1 MFLRNDSLKIN
12 ESFESSFY
20 SFPKALDLEILTN
33 MALKSLSPKELFLTN
48 GFKVIFSQDFAN
60 FVTDWFAQKLMV
72 VYRADSMQI
81 LKRFSDPQKNS
92 FYIEKTTN
100 EAAKLFGI
108 SSNAIGYVV
117 EEDDAKAKLFSIK
130 LKIINIKL
138 FKLKY
143 LNHLVHYVLLRCFL
157 L

>member
-1 MFLRNDSLKIN
+1 MGLRL
-12 ESFESSFY
+12 FF
-20 SFPKALDLEILTN
+20 
-33 MALKSLSPKELFLTN
+33 SPYL
-48 GFKVIFSQDFAN
+48 AN

-81 LKRFSDPQKNS
+81 FKRFSDPQKNS